1 VRRTNIFLFFLLPF
15 AGIVV
20 IFSLFSWLNRADI
33 KRKTT
38 DLIREQLKATAAILR
53 VNISHFLEERYPPE
67 KILDFSTGEE
77 DIYYLALLDSRKN
90 ILVWR
95 SRYEGYLP
103 LSKED
108 VSRTEPWT
116 IISPAGRILNVL
128 EPLSLKTGEGYFLY
142 AGYSLS
148 RLDEMLARSD
158 RNFLL
163 IFGFLVAAGILFFFG
178 VFGLQKNYL
187 AKTREAE
194 EERKEKERFREI
206 SAFTSAVAHEIKNPL
221 NSLSLLCELILR
233 KGPPEAKTEA
243 IQAKAEVS
251 KISEIID
258 RFSSALK
265 PLRLKKEEFPLQ
277 EAILSAWNSLAAAGL
292 NPAVDFR
299 YIESRPIRISA
310 DRELLIRALANLLQ
324 NAYEATDKGT
334 VVIEAEKIRKKVLI
348 RLTDTGK
355 GMEKDQLDHIFDA
368 FFSTK
373 DRGMGI
379 GLYLAKKI
387 IEAHNGRIDVQSEP
401 GRGTTFIIQ
410 LPGGRHE

>member
-1 VRRTNIFLFFLLPF
+1 VKRASVFLFFLLPF

-20 IFSLFSWLNRADI
+20 IFSLFSSLNRVYI

-38 DLIREQLKATAAILR
+38 DLVREQLKATAAILK
-53 VNISHFLEERYPPE
+53 VNVLHFLEERYPLE
-67 KILDFSTGEE
+67 KILDLSTGEE

-116 IISPAGRILNVL
+116 IISPAGRILNLL
-128 EPLSLKTGEGYFLY
+128 EPLSLKTGELYFLY

-148 RLDEMLARSD
+148 RLDEIIARFD

-163 IFGFLVAAGILFFFG
+163 IFGFLLAAGILFFFG

-243 IQAKAEVS
+243 LQAKAEVG

-277 EAILSAWNSLAAAGL
+277 EAVLSARDSLAATGL
-292 NPAVDFR
+292 NPAVNFR
-299 YIESRPIRISA
+299 YSEPRPITIFA
-310 DRELLIRALANLLQ
+310 DRELLIQALANLLR
-324 NAYEATDKGT
+324 NAYEAMDKGAVLVEVET
-334 VVIEAEKIRKKVLI
+334 TRKKVLI
-348 RLTDTGK
+348 RLADTGK
-355 GMEKDQLDHIFDA
+355 GMGQDELDHLFDA

-387 IEAHNGRIDVQSEP
+387 IEAHNGRIDVRSEP